1 MQTRRKIE
9 ASPNIKK
16 MLMMNDDT
24 ELIYFTREEL
34 AVLISKAR
42 ALNTETDVH
51 KANERTSCLYFIR
64 NHWTNKAY
72 KGFRKNS
79 EEMKIQLLPLDDM
92 KKALQILMPI
102 PQPVRCTDVENCNK
116 CGTLSLLEMMKFEL
130 SLPDVQKNIRF
141 FKKDMMLNCVNKLRL
156 DSGRT
161 FDYFIA
167 DSPTLVKRYSII

>member
-1 MQTRRKIE
+1 
-9 ASPNIKK
+9 
-16 MLMMNDDT
+16 
-24 ELIYFTREEL
+24 
-34 AVLISKAR
+34 
-42 ALNTETDVH
+42 
-51 KANERTSCLYFIR
+51 
-64 NHWTNKAY
+64 
-72 KGFRKNS
+72 
-79 EEMKIQLLPLDDM
+79 MKIQLLPLDDM

-130 SLPDVQKNIRF
+130 SLPDVQMNIRF

-167 DSPTLVKRYSII
+167 DSPTLVKRYSIFKKN